1 MTDIIVRIMVEVLSI
16 LAIMTTEIK
25 QRRRSELIADDF
37 WLLADIRLEKYL
49 KNLLGRNDVEDALK
63 RLDKLTQEEIRVAIV
78 EVLKVTQNVDGKV
91 DALIDGA

>member
-37 WLLADIRLEKYL
+37 WLFADIHLEKYL
-49 KNLLGRNDVEDALK
+49 KKLLGRNDVEDALK
-63 RLDKLTQEEIRVAIV
+63 RLDKLTQEEVRVAIV
-78 EVLKVTQNVDGKV
+78 EVLKVTQNVDDKV

>member
-25 QRRRSELIADDF
+25 QRRRSELIVDDF
-37 WLLADIRLEKYL
+37 WLLADIHLEKYL
-49 KNLLGRNDVEDALK
+49 KKLLGRNDVEDALK
-63 RLDKLTQEEIRVAIV
+63 RLDKLTQEEVRVAIV
-78 EVLKVTQNVDGKV
+78 EVLKVTQNVDDKV